1 MISYHQHPLD
11 FFASLATPLKRF
23 FTEIAKVQD
32 RQTREAH
39 LWMEAEE
46 RLAQLDFLIV
56 RSKKLQDQHSK
67 VMRAQCDAVKSA
79 LAQSRS
85 ARDQYLKS
93 RASRRRCSLASELV
107 FELKLST
114 EAFYYFA
121 ARFITILKCFPQF
134 KSFAAPGVRDVRNRL
149 IEHAEKADGV
159 THPNWGY
166 TVQTGPFLKCS
177 TFTPPAKTN
186 VPNDAGLFVNA
197 AELRDRL
204 QLRLADLLDPSR
216 TTRQPQ
222 PKL

>member
-1 MISYHQHPLD
+1 MISYHQHPLY
-11 FFASLATPLKRF
+11 FFAPLSTPLQRF
-23 FTEIAKVQD
+23 FTNILKVQD

-56 RSKKLQDQHSK
+56 RSKTLQDQHSE
-67 VMRAQCDAVKSA
+67 VMRAQSEAVQTA

-85 ARDQYLKS
+85 TRDQYLAS
-93 RASRRRCSLASELV
+93 PDSRRRCARASELL

-134 KSFAAPGVRDVRNRL
+134 KNVEAPGIRDVRNRL

-159 THPNWGY
+159 TQQDWGY
-166 TVQTGPFLKCS
+166 SAENGPALKS
-177 TFTPPAKTN
+177 AAPRPPGKEH
-186 VPNDAGLFVNA
+186 VPSDAGLFVNA
-197 AELRDRL
+197 ADLRDR
-204 QLRLADLLDPSR
+204 
-216 TTRQPQ
+216 
-222 PKL
+222 